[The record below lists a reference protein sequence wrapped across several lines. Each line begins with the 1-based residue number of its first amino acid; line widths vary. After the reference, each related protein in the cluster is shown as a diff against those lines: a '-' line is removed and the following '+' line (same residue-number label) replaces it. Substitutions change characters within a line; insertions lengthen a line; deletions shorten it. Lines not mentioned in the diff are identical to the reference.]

1 MFNLL
6 SATHYLHQLNIM
18 HRDIKPENLMLKS
31 TNITDICLADFGLAD
46 YLNKDGK
53 YLF

>member
-1 MFNLL
+1 
-6 SATHYLHQLNIM
+6 M

-31 TNITDICLADFGLAD
+31 KDITDICLADFGLAD
-46 YLNKDGK
+46 YVNKEGI